1 MDSCDQP
8 GSSHEPRRHRAESD
22 NMRPDGLSG
31 VYDPV
36 TLAAI
41 DAAAARAGQAGHVGQ
56 AGDVGQAGHVGQAWP
71 AGRVGRSR
79 RQGPVGRGGI
89 GAASL
94 AGSLWLG
101 ALTGVGEA
109 LGDGNTQP
117 HVAWFVPV
125 AADPDNQAVSVHL
138 VPGMPAASVV
148 VVRPWLLAA
157 G

>member
-8 GSSHEPRRHRAESD
+8 GSSHDPRRHLAESD

-56 AGDVGQAGHVGQAWP
+56 AWP

-79 RQGPVGRGGI
+79 RHGPAGRGGI

-117 HVAWFVPV
+117 HVAWFVPA